1 MITEIKTND
10 IPGRACSY
18 NNDVMRDI
26 MDFHKSE
33 WDACEVNIGKYK
45 HVRSA
50 MCSYKQAIRRL
61 NVGVIAISR
70 SDRLFLIREK

>member
-10 IPGRACSY
+10 IPGRACSF

-45 HVRSA
+45 NVHSA
-50 MCSYKQAIRRL
+50 VHSYNQAIKRL
-61 NVGVIAISR
+61 NVGVLAITR